1 MQRQFKQQ
9 QGRIQ
14 KQKEQKQQIEGNQTR
29 QESIPVQ
36 QELILYDKRIN
47 SIDLVDRSEIL
58 AVLKEKSI
66 SVFKGGGADELNYFD
81 KNMIETTK
89 IKLNTQQQ
97 KKQES
102 VSLKQES
109 NPIGERSKSVDP
121 RLKIRREVYA
131 ALSEKSALTEES
143 GGTEKIDRLHEEP
156 GYDRVNNS
164 TSKIAQLVTTT
175 VVHVV
180 LILIC
185 IFLLITPF
193 LFYIEEV
200 LPGSN
205 YTHNMDIWVSEWNL
219 YRQHYDMNTMKKAHL
234 ISY

>member
-1 MQRQFKQQ
+1 M
-9 QGRIQ
+9 
-14 KQKEQKQQIEGNQTR
+14 EGNQIR
-29 QESIPVQ
+29 QEGISVQ
-36 QELILYDKRIN
+36 QELILSDKKIN
-47 SIDLVDRSEIL
+47 AIDLVDSPEIL
-58 AVLKEKSI
+58 AVLKEKCA
-66 SVFKGGGADELNYFD
+66 SVFTGGGTDEFE
-81 KNMIETTK
+81 KNLIETTK
-89 IKLNTQQQ
+89 IKQKTEQQ

-102 VSLKQES
+102 VSLKQDYD
-109 NPIGERSKSVDP
+109 PLGERSKSVDP

-131 ALSEKSALTEES
+131 ALLEKSDLAEES
-143 GGTEKIDRLHEEP
+143 RGTEKIDRLHEES

-180 LILIC
+180 MILIC

-219 YRQHYDMNTMKKAHL
+219 DRQHYDMDAMKKVNL